1 MTEDK
6 NIENDELQ
14 ADSSQPS
21 DNAADASIDAPKSNR
36 RFAKR
41 FAWFVALIAV
51 VIAAYWGYTQVPSL
65 FGTQKQT
72 AQTDIDPVEAR
83 LEQLD
88 RSVARIEQHVQNAA
102 QQRDLD
108 KLSHTDQ
115 ELKSALNRLRS
126 NLDDLRHTVQQTP
139 AEKAAYWR
147 LIEVKQT
154 LAAAARMMWSLDD
167 NPAALQLLQLA
178 DKQLVGIDSRV
189 AIRVR
194 EKLAADIERVK
205 RIAKANYTDLAL
217 QLVGLQQRVKQLPD
231 TINNNPQRLSSG
243 KQTVSDDLND
253 WQTNL
258 SSNWQSF
265 LDNFIRVQSVESA
278 PEPLLSATQRIA
290 INQRIQLIFTLA
302 QQAAVKNNNAL
313 WQRYL
318 AQLSTLIVQVK
329 GDQSAATDVVNRLQE
344 LAQKRLNQPKVKQL
358 ESLSFIA
365 QAIEQG
371 DAS

>member
-21 DNAADASIDAPKSNR
+21 DNATDATVDAPKSNK

-41 FAWFVALIAV
+41 FAWLVVLIAV
-51 VIAAYWGYTQVPSL
+51 VIAGYWGYTQFPAL
-65 FGTQKQT
+65 FDTQEQPQQT
-72 AQTDIDPVEAR
+72 ETDPVKAR
-83 LEQLD
+83 LDQLD
-88 RSVARIEQHVQNAA
+88 RSVARIDQHLQNAVTP
-102 QQRDLD
+102 RDLD
-108 KLSHTDQ
+108 KMSHTDQ
-115 ELKSALNRLRS
+115 ELKSALNHLRS
-126 NLDDLRHTVQQTP
+126 NLDDLRQTVQQTP

-154 LAAAARMMWSLDD
+154 LAAAARMMWSLED

-178 DKQLVGIDSRV
+178 DKQLVGIDNRV

-205 RIAKANYTDLAL
+205 RITNANHTDLAL
-217 QLVGLQQRVKQLPD
+217 QLVGLQQRIKQLPD
-231 TINNNPQRLSSG
+231 TVSNNPQRLSSG

-302 QQAAVKNNNAL
+302 QQAAVKNNTAL

-318 AQLSTLIVQVK
+318 AQLSALIVQVK
-329 GDQSAATDVVNRLQE
+329 GDQSAASDVVSRLQE

-358 ESLSFIA
+358 ESLNFIS